1 MERELGRVEKRVM
14 QWLGLLFDMVVIGLG
29 ALTMIYVI
37 YILFE
42 LAVGLLNGFEVETV
56 LQGIVL
62 ILIFLEIFEIIV
74 LYFLYHHVSMK
85 NIMELGVLALVKEL
99 LITLDLKAFGWEML
113 IAVSALILSMGLIYV
128 LEMKRIDVHDEFLSN
143 SGKEQK

>member
-128 LEMKRIDVHDEFLSN
+128 LEMKRIDVHDEFLST